1 MTTYIHTYAYAY
13 THARHYDLT
22 YSIDQSRKGA
32 EDQESYQEGKIRT
45 SYAHIFPTSMMP
57 SLILYCFVFG
67 LSISSLGAAFVPIPA
82 RRPTSQQKQSARS
95 CSLTPVTPA
104 QRSPPPPLLALHMFH
119 GPEANDGGR
128 QFAASVLASTC
139 VLTGILTSSTAA
151 LAMTTNH
158 NMPIPETATTPTLTL
173 SARSGGGTG
182 GRSASSS
189 SIPAF
194 RPPSRLPG
202 SATSRQYG
210 QAVIIR
216 PSPVL
221 SSGFGL
227 VDLSPFGYGLSSYGA
242 SGAASVINEN
252 IREARQEGE
261 LRDERIE
268 LATVRQ
274 REAKS
279 GQRMKLLGQQQQQR
293 K

>member
-1 MTTYIHTYAYAY
+1 M
-13 THARHYDLT
+13 
-22 YSIDQSRKGA
+22 RKTLA
-32 EDQESYQEGKIRT
+32 
-45 SYAHIFPTSMMP
+45 
-57 SLILYCFVFG
+57 L
-67 LSISSLGAAFVPIPA
+67 
-82 RRPTSQQKQSARS
+82 
-95 CSLTPVTPA
+95 VTPP
-104 QRSPPPPLLALHMFH
+104 QRSPLPLLALHMSH
-119 GPEANDGGR
+119 GPEADDGGR
-128 QFAASVLASTC
+128 QFAASVLASAC

-151 LAMTTNH
+151 LAMKTNH
-158 NMPIPETATTPTLTL
+158 NMPIPDTATTPTLTL

-189 SIPAF
+189 RPAF

-210 QAVIIR
+210 QAVIVR

-279 GQRMKLLGQQQQQR
+279 GQRMKLLGQQQML